1 MEKETSSVN
10 TSHQQQQQQQNKE
23 ESKLKSLLQGS
34 YDYIHRETGKM
45 IQKKLYKRAFQLLE
59 KFYNQRKDL
68 ELGEMVMLNRRIIN
82 CINKI
87 LKQGLLKPDIEQDRP
102 EIMLHIFHRGSQAIF
117 ELYKYINLY
126 IQKVIPNEMKG
137 IVLEDVSHLTSSD
150 EEDEQRIKEHEVT
163 VLFYKINEYGLPK
176 KEKSKKQ
183 VKELN
188 PYEQEISESSRIAN
202 MVGKTVKP
210 LNIQFEL
217 DQYFYNLI
225 ELQLMA
231 NLIFKK
237 ANKPKVAYYYLVE
250 AQRIAKQILDT
261 PNPNLVNACARVK
274 IYFANYLYEISEY
287 KESLRNA
294 EEAIVILCGEMRI
307 RINQEKFVQKKN
319 KQRERR
325 RMKRCV
331 ITTLSALIT
340 MMCSYEAENNYH
352 RIVETLTTASWLAEK
367 YIQGIDEF
375 KKHIVKLAS
384 EGKHRLEQNLKDL
397 ADLSYIA
404 ESILDSE
411 LHKIRKTQRDQREQS
426 ESDYLKKFNSDM
438 FNLFQVK
445 SLNEQLYFK
454 TQVREKQ
461 KKQQQFDNKI
471 IEQSQPHGTDASIN
485 IFDSDSNSKDSFFEG
500 SFFAP
505 SIDNL
510 QFDSKLFEEKRPQS
524 VTRRPNNRKIFKPNR
539 QKGKSVGLIKIGLER
554 PQDYKSRILTTTQYF
569 NEYQKPKVQ
578 EEKNV
583 SNTGALLKR
592 QLENLEYREHPDRDE
607 HHKQDLD
614 VYVNKMVNGKIQS
627 NEIRDY
633 NDILGQLFS
642 LRKQE
647 DFDKKEF
654 QFGRRM
660 LNLKAKEEI
669 MFYKE
674 SFKTPPVKVEI
685 DTKVKDQA
693 HIIDGKITAEKELK
707 DLKRRKIDK
716 MVAGKKI
723 VQTNVNI
730 DLKDPEETNYLKKV
744 LEKSKKKKLKD
755 LIYKHRES
763 LGLAKFFTNQLREMR
778 EKERILKLKSA
789 LEREIS
795 VDVADNQ
802 SQQQQQI
809 KQKKNVKIVVQQ
821 IDKQQQTQQ
830 VSLQPSQL
838 QQSQAGTED
847 PKIQGQINLI
857 QQKSNSQTTLPKTI
871 LKRPKEISS
880 VKESPQ
886 ESQTLISM
894 DVQGTDLILRQ
905 EKLQKAKRVVKDQI
919 DKQQK
924 KSHQVIGMIIDAVER
939 KMDIEN
945 KELKKMLFKQKGGSK
960 QYVDDDERTYLK
972 FMPKFADMSR
982 STYLMY
988 IKKELADKQII
999 TLEDVVRANMNRKNQ
1014 LADMAAQMF
1023 KDIGQHS

>member
-1 MEKETSSVN
+1 MQKETSSVN
-10 TSHQQQQQQQNKE
+10 TSHQQQQQQNKE

-45 IQKKLYKRAFQLLE
+45 IQKKLYKKAFQLLE

-82 CINKI
+82 CIIKI

-102 EIMLHIFHRGSQAIF
+102 EIMLQIFQRGSQAIF
-117 ELYKYINLY
+117 ELYKYLNLY
-126 IQKVIPNEMKG
+126 IQKVMPNEMKG
-137 IVLEDVSHLTSSD
+137 IVLEEVSHLTSSD
-150 EEDEQRIKEHEVT
+150 EENEERIKEHEVT
-163 VLFYKINEYGLPK
+163 VLQYKINEYDKPK
-176 KEKSKKQ
+176 KERSKKQ

-202 MVGKTVKP
+202 MIVKTLKP

-250 AQRIAKQILDT
+250 AQRITKQILDT
-261 PNPNLVNACARVK
+261 PNPNLVNTCARVK
-274 IYFANYLYEISEY
+274 MYLANYFYEISEY
-287 KESLRNA
+287 QESLKVA

-307 RINQEKFVQKKN
+307 RINQEKFVQKKH

-331 ITTLSALIT
+331 ITTLSALII
-340 MMCSYEAENNYH
+340 MMCNYEAQNNYH

-404 ESILDSE
+404 ESILDQE
-411 LHKIRKTQRDQREQS
+411 LHQIRKTQRDQREQS

-445 SLNEQLYFK
+445 SLNEQLFFK
-454 TQVREKQ
+454 TQIKEEQK
-461 KKQQQFDNKI
+461 KKQQFDTKI

-510 QFDSKLFEEKRPQS
+510 QFDSKLFDDKRPLS
-524 VTRRPNNRKIFKPNR
+524 TSRKPNNRRIFKTSR

-569 NEYQKPKVQ
+569 NEYQKKPKVQ

-583 SNTGALLKR
+583 SNTGAFLKR

-614 VYVNKMVNGKIQS
+614 VYVNKMINGKIQS

-633 NDILGQLFS
+633 NDILGQLFN
-642 LRKQE
+642 LRKKE

-654 QFGRRM
+654 HFGRRM
-660 LNLKAKEEI
+660 LNIKAKEEI
-669 MFYKE
+669 MFNKE
-674 SFKTPPVKVEI
+674 SFKAPPVKVEI

-755 LIYKHRES
+755 LIHKHRES
-763 LGLAKFFTNQLREMR
+763 LGLAKFFANLLREQK

-789 LEREIS
+789 LEKEIS

-802 SQQQQQI
+802 SQQQLQI

-821 IDKQQQTQQ
+821 IDKQQTQQ

-838 QQSQAGTED
+838 QQSQVGAED
-847 PKIQGQINLI
+847 PKLLGQPTLI

-871 LKRPKEISS
+871 LKRQKEVSS
-880 VKESPQ
+880 VKDSPQ
-886 ESQTLISM
+886 VSQTLIGM
-894 DVQGTDLILRQ
+894 DVQGTDLILKQ
-905 EKLQKAKRVVKDQI
+905 EKQQKAKKVIKDQI

-972 FMPKFADMSR
+972 FMPKFTDMSR

-999 TLEDVVRANMNRKNQ
+999 TLEDVVRANISRKNQ
-1014 LADMAAQMF
+1014 LTDMAAQMF
-1023 KDIGQHS
+1023 KDFGQHS

>member
-1 MEKETSSVN
+1 MQKETSSVN

-34 YDYIHRETGKM
+34 YDFIHRETGKM
-45 IQKKLYKRAFQLLE
+45 IQKKLYKKAFQLLE

-68 ELGEMVMLNRRIIN
+68 ELGEMVMLNRRMIN

-102 EIMLHIFHRGSQAIF
+102 EIMLHKFHRGCQAIF

-137 IVLEDVSHLTSSD
+137 IVLEEVSHLTSSD
-150 EEDEQRIKEHEVT
+150 EEGEENIKEHEVT
-163 VLFYKINEYGLPK
+163 VLFYKINEYDKPK

-188 PYEQEISESSRIAN
+188 PFEQEISETSRIAN
-202 MVGKTVKP
+202 MIVKTVKP

-225 ELQLMA
+225 ELQLMG

-261 PNPNLVNACARVK
+261 PNPNLVNTCARVK
-274 IYFANYLYEISEY
+274 MYLANYLYEISEY
-287 KESLRNA
+287 KESLKVA

-307 RINQEKFVQKKN
+307 RINQEKFVQKKH

-331 ITTLSALIT
+331 ITTLSALII
-340 MMCSYEAENNYH
+340 MMCNYEAENNYH
-352 RIVETLTTASWLAEK
+352 RIVETLTTASWLADK

-375 KKHIVKLAS
+375 KKHVIKLAT

-411 LHKIRKTQRDQREQS
+411 LNKIKKNQRDQREQS
-426 ESDYLKKFNSDM
+426 ESDYLKKFNNDM
-438 FNLFQVK
+438 FNLFQIK
-445 SLNEQLYFK
+445 SLNEQLHFK
-454 TQVREKQ
+454 TQVREEQQ
-461 KKQQQFDNKI
+461 KKSQFDNKI

-485 IFDSDSNSKDSFFEG
+485 IFDSDTNSKDSFFEG

-510 QFDSKLFEEKRPQS
+510 QFDSKLFEEKRPLS
-524 VTRRPNNRKIFKPNR
+524 SARRPINRKIIKPNR

-583 SNTGALLKR
+583 SNTGSLLKR
-592 QLENLEYREHPDRDE
+592 QLENLEYRVHPDRDE

-642 LRKQE
+642 LRKKE

-693 HIIDGKITAEKELK
+693 HFIDSKITAERDLR

-755 LIYKHRES
+755 LIFKHRES
-763 LGLAKFFTNQLREMR
+763 LGLAKFFINQQRELR

-789 LEREIS
+789 LEKEVS
-795 VDVADNQ
+795 LDVPDNQ

-821 IDKQQQTQQ
+821 VDKQQPQQ

-838 QQSQAGTED
+838 QQSQVGPED
-847 PKIQGQINLI
+847 QKNQINLI
-857 QQKSNSQTTLPKTI
+857 QQKSYSQTSLPKTI
-871 LKRPKEISS
+871 LKKHKEVQSQ
-880 VKESPQ
+880 KESPLI
-886 ESQTLISM
+886 SQTLISM
-894 DVQGTDLILRQ
+894 DAQGTDLILQQ
-905 EKLQKAKRVVKDQI
+905 EKLQKAKRVIKDQVE
-919 DKQQK
+919 KQQK

-945 KELKKMLFKQKGGSK
+945 KELKKTLFKQKGGSK

-972 FMPKFADMSR
+972 FMPKFAEMSR

-999 TLEDVVRANMNRKNQ
+999 NLEDIVRANVARKNQ
-1014 LADMAAQMF
+1014 LADMAAQIF
-1023 KDIGQHS
+1023 KDFGQHP

>member
-1 MEKETSSVN
+1 MQKETSSVN
-10 TSHQQQQQQQNKE
+10 TSHQQQQQQNKE

-45 IQKKLYKRAFQLLE
+45 IQKKLYKKAFQLLE

-68 ELGEMVMLNRRIIN
+68 ELGEMVLLNRRIIN

-102 EIMLHIFHRGSQAIF
+102 EIMLHIFQRGSQAIF
-117 ELYKYINLY
+117 ELYKYLNLY

-137 IVLEDVSHLTSSD
+137 VVLEEVSHLTSSD
-150 EEDEQRIKEHEVT
+150 EENEERIKEHEVT
-163 VLFYKINEYGLPK
+163 VLLYKINEYDKPK
-176 KEKSKKQ
+176 KERSKKQ

-202 MVGKTVKP
+202 MIVKTLKP

-250 AQRIAKQILDT
+250 AQRISKQILDT

-274 IYFANYLYEISEY
+274 MYLANYLYEISEY
-287 KESLRNA
+287 QESLKIA

-307 RINQEKFVQKKN
+307 RINQEKFVQKKH

-331 ITTLSALIT
+331 ITTLSALII
-340 MMCSYEAENNYH
+340 MMCNYEAQNNYH

-404 ESILDSE
+404 ESTLDQE
-411 LHKIRKTQRDQREQS
+411 LHQIRKSQRDYREQS

-445 SLNEQLYFK
+445 SLNEQLFLK
-454 TQVREKQ
+454 TQIKEEQK
-461 KKQQQFDNKI
+461 KKQQFDTKI

-510 QFDSKLFEEKRPQS
+510 QFDSKLFDDKRPLS
-524 VTRRPNNRKIFKPNR
+524 TSRKPNNRKIYKTNR

-569 NEYQKPKVQ
+569 NDYQKKPKVQ

-583 SNTGALLKR
+583 SNTGAFLKR

-614 VYVNKMVNGKIQS
+614 VYVNKMVNGKISS

-633 NDILGQLFS
+633 NDILGQLFN
-642 LRKQE
+642 LRKKE

-654 QFGRRM
+654 HFGRRM
-660 LNLKAKEEI
+660 LNIRAKEEI
-669 MFYKE
+669 RFYKE
-674 SFKTPPVKVEI
+674 SFKTPLVKVEI

-763 LGLAKFFTNQLREMR
+763 LGLAKFFANLLREQK

-789 LEREIS
+789 LEKEVS

-802 SQQQQQI
+802 SQQQLQI

-821 IDKQQQTQQ
+821 IDKQQTQQ

-838 QQSQAGTED
+838 QQSQIVTED
-847 PKIQGQINLI
+847 LKTLGQPTLM

-871 LKRPKEISS
+871 LKRQKEVSS
-880 VKESPQ
+880 VKDSPRI
-886 ESQTLISM
+886 SQTLIGM
-894 DVQGTDLILRQ
+894 DVQGTDLILKQ
-905 EKLQKAKRVVKDQI
+905 EKQQKEKKVTKDQI

-939 KMDIEN
+939 KMDVEN

-960 QYVDDDERTYLK
+960 QYVDDDEKTYLK

-999 TLEDVVRANMNRKNQ
+999 TLEDVVRANIIRKNQ
-1014 LADMAAQMF
+1014 LTDMAAQIF
-1023 KDIGQHS
+1023 KDLGQHP

>member
-59 KFYNQRKDL
+59 KFYHQRKDL

-202 MVGKTVKP
+202 MVVKTVKP

-404 ESILDSE
+404 ESILDQE

-454 TQVREKQ
+454 TQVREEQ
-461 KKQQQFDNKI
+461 KKKQQFDNKI

-524 VTRRPNNRKIFKPNR
+524 VTRRPINRKIFKPNR

-642 LRKQE
+642 LRKKE

-763 LGLAKFFTNQLREMR
+763 LGLAKFFANQLREMR

-847 PKIQGQINLI
+847 PKIQGQISLI

>member
-1 MEKETSSVN
+1 MQKETSSVN

-68 ELGEMVMLNRRIIN
+68 ELGEMVMLNRRMIN

-102 EIMLHIFHRGSQAIF
+102 EIMLQKFHRGSQAIF

-137 IVLEDVSHLTSSD
+137 VVLEEVSHLTSSD
-150 EEDEQRIKEHEVT
+150 EEGEERIKEHEVT
-163 VLFYKINEYGLPK
+163 VLFYKINEYDKPK
-176 KEKSKKQ
+176 KERTKKQ
-183 VKELN
+183 VKELMN
-188 PYEQEISESSRIAN
+188 PYEQEISETSRIAN
-202 MVGKTVKP
+202 MIVKTVKP

-250 AQRIAKQILDT
+250 AQRIAKQIIDT

-274 IYFANYLYEISEY
+274 MYLANYLYEISEY
-287 KESLRNA
+287 KESLRVA

-331 ITTLSALIT
+331 ITTLSALII
-340 MMCSYEAENNYH
+340 MMCNYEAENNYH
-352 RIVETLTTASWLAEK
+352 RIVETLTTASWLADK

-375 KKHIVKLAS
+375 KKYIIKLAS
-384 EGKHRLEQNLKDL
+384 EGKHKLEQNLKDL

-411 LHKIRKTQRDQREQS
+411 LHKIRKNQRDQREQS

-438 FNLFQVK
+438 FNLFQIK
-445 SLNEQLYFK
+445 SLNEQLHFK
-454 TQVREKQ
+454 TQVKEEQ
-461 KKQQQFDNKI
+461 KKKQQFDNKI
-471 IEQSQPHGTDASIN
+471 VEQSQPHGTDASIN

-505 SIDNL
+505 SMDNL
-510 QFDSKLFEEKRPQS
+510 QFESKLFDEKRPLS
-524 VTRRPNNRKIFKPNR
+524 TSRKPNNRKIVKPNR

-633 NDILGQLFS
+633 NDILGQLFT
-642 LRKQE
+642 LRKKE

-654 QFGRRM
+654 QFGKRM

-685 DTKVKDQA
+685 DTKVKDLA
-693 HIIDGKITAEKELK
+693 HIIDGKITAEKDLR

-763 LGLAKFFTNQLREMR
+763 LGLAKFFANQLREMR

-789 LEREIS
+789 LEKEIS
-795 VDVADNQ
+795 LDVPDNQ
-802 SQQQQQI
+802 SQQQQHV
-809 KQKKNVKIVVQQ
+809 KQKKSVKIVVQQ
-821 IDKQQQTQQ
+821 GDKQQTQQ

-838 QQSQAGTED
+838 HQSQVVADD
-847 PKIQGQINLI
+847 PKNLVQVSLS
-857 QQKSNSQTTLPKTI
+857 QQKSNSQTSLPKTI
-871 LKRPKEISS
+871 LKRQKEVKS

-886 ESQTLISM
+886 ISQTVISM
-894 DVQGTDLILRQ
+894 DAQGTDLILQQ
-905 EKLQKAKRVVKDQI
+905 EKLQKAKKVIKDQVE
-919 DKQQK
+919 KQQK
-924 KSHQVIGMIIDAVER
+924 KSHQVIGMIVDAVER

-972 FMPKFADMSR
+972 FMPKFAEMSR

-988 IKKELADKQII
+988 IKKELAEKQVIS
-999 TLEDVVRANMNRKNQ
+999 LEDIVRANLNRKNQ

-1023 KDIGQHS
+1023 KDIGSHP